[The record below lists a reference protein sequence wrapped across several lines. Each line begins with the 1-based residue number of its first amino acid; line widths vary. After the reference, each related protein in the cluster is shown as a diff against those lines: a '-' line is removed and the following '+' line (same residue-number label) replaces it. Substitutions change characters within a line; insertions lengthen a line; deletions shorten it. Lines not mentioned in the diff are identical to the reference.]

1 MNIVDRI
8 RLLTVVA
15 GAMFLTGLV
24 FVADAKNFIVER
36 DRGCTGVAGRRRL
49 GERFVSLSRS
59 TVRPLSSSL
68 DRYPSSVV
76 TPPRTVQ
83 TMIR

>member
-15 GAMFLTGLV
+15 GAIFLTGLV

-36 DRGCTGVAGRRRL
+36 DRG
-49 GERFVSLSRS
+49 
-59 TVRPLSSSL
+59 VRE
-68 DRYPSSVV
+68 
-76 TPPRTVQ
+76 
-83 TMIR
+83 

>member
-1 MNIVDRI
+1 MDIVDRI

-49 GERFVSLSRS
+49 GERFVSLS
-59 TVRPLSSSL
+59 
-68 DRYPSSVV
+68 
-76 TPPRTVQ
+76 
-83 TMIR
+83 

>member
-1 MNIVDRI
+1 MDIVDRI

-36 DRGCTGVAGRRRL
+36 DRGVREWPVAAVSVNASFHCPDRRCVRSRRRSI
-49 GERFVSLSRS
+49 GIHRRS
-59 TVRPLSSSL
+59 
-68 DRYPSSVV
+68 
-76 TPPRTVQ
+76 
-83 TMIR
+83 